1 MLHHR
6 VSQSLTWVH
15 DHLGHEADW
24 WIIGST
30 ALWLSGFK
38 TRPKDIDIL
47 CSGAV
52 AKALVKTCDMQ
63 LINSSEQDRFR
74 SQIFDRKAIKGG
86 LDVEI
91 MGDFEVRGPGGWAPL
106 WPVTRQTIDGPW
118 GRVFVPEI
126 DEQVDILR
134 RFGRP
139 KDLRRAEMVVSSKI

>member
-1 MLHHR
+1 M
-6 VSQSLTWVH
+6 
-15 DHLGHEADW
+15 
-24 WIIGST
+24 
-30 ALWLSGFK
+30 
-38 TRPKDIDIL
+38 
-47 CSGAV
+47 
-52 AKALVKTCDMQ
+52 
-63 LINSSEQDRFR
+63 
-74 SQIFDRKAIKGG
+74 
-86 LDVEI
+86 EI